1 MKLSKAY
8 HKDEPAPAEDAS
20 PKQMVQTA
28 AAQSQPNQPPA
39 EVTKPAAD
47 EKEDKIMGAA
57 IEIDSAVSKLIENT
71 PDYQSGNDASQEQTK
86 VFNKRP
92 HYDDEDE
99 PTSPRPK
106 FNFDDLQFG
115 SNYDTGRIK

>member
-1 MKLSKAY
+1 
-8 HKDEPAPAEDAS
+8 
-20 PKQMVQTA
+20 
-28 AAQSQPNQPPA
+28 
-39 EVTKPAAD
+39 
-47 EKEDKIMGAA
+47 MGAA

-71 PDYQSGNDASQEQTK
+71 PDYQSGKDASQEQTK

-92 HYDDEDE
+92 QYDDEDE